1 MVFAKSD
8 KNNLHHNGCVSF
20 FECVDGFCLKK
31 QKRKIHND
39 SAGACYCGLLLDY
52 DTSIIRKKIF
62 GGKIVFN
69 RYFAI
74 QPYATVGFNVVQ
86 RKFSFLHGNYTTYN
100 LPNGGVVKLLND
112 TSSTTKTKINIGLST
127 GAGIELL
134 IYERLSIGADYRHTV
149 NQFKI
154 FENSKTYSSALT
166 AGLDVYQ
173 GSNPEFAK
181 VPKYSLTASSGTP
194 SS

>member
-1 MVFAKSD
+1 MFPDTDIWETLRLSSYKPDIAAYLPERGEIVYFTGSNDGMPDSVLSSIRVCEFLVF
-8 KNNLHHNGCVSF
+8 NV
-20 FECVDGFCLKK
+20 
-31 QKRKIHND
+31 R
-39 SAGACYCGLLLDY
+39 
-52 DTSIIRKKIF
+52 F

-134 IYERLSIGADYRHTV
+134 IYERLSKGADYRHTV

-154 FENSKTYSSALT
+154 FENSKT
-166 AGLDVYQ
+166 
-173 GSNPEFAK
+173 K
-181 VPKYSLTASSGTP
+181 VQTRHMTVKIGYYFL
-194 SS
+194 